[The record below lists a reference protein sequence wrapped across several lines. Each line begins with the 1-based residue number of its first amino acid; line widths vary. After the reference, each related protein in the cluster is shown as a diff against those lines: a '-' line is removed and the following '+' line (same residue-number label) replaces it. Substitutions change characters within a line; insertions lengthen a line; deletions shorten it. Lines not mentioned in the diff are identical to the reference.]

1 MPGDATH
8 TRAAL
13 AACVLVSIVMCHY
26 EVAILTIF
34 YVAII
39 FMFGTMYV
47 SPDLDINSKPYQRWG
62 TFRLLWKPYTD
73 YVPHRGRLS
82 HNLIIGPI
90 MLCIWMTMMF
100 AIVVA
105 FFMIFWVPFI
115 EPMIVS
121 LQTFID
127 EVVTLKIRKETWLLF
142 ATFYGI
148 IAASQMFHI
157 IVDKLMKGDRQ
168 A

>member
-8 TRAAL
+8 IRAAL
-13 AACVLVSIVMCHY
+13 AACVIGAIVMY
-26 EVAILTIF
+26 SYDVAILTMI
-34 YVAII
+34 YIAII

-73 YVPHRGRLS
+73 YVPHRGKLS
-82 HNLIIGPI
+82 HNIIIGPI
-90 MLCIWMTMMF
+90 MLCIWMTL
-100 AIVVA
+100 IVGIVIA

-115 EPMIVS
+115 EPMIAALGNMVDQIVS
-121 LQTFID
+121 L
-127 EVVTLKIRKETWLLF
+127 KIEKDTWYMF
-142 ATFYGI
+142 VGFYGI
-148 IAASQMFHI
+148 IVAAQMFHI
-157 IVDKLMKGDRQ
+157 IMDHLMKGDHK